1 MMELGSPVTWTKL
14 CNLLMFSFYLW
25 VLFLYV
31 LLYVNK
37 CMFLLSFINVI
48 YMDLY
53 QVVCT
58 SRYYV
63 NH

>member
-25 VLFLYV
+25 GFILVCTTIC
-31 LLYVNK
+31 K
-37 CMFLLSFINVI
+37 CMFHLSFINVI

-58 SRYYV
+58 LRYYV